1 MASSE
6 AQKKA
11 SAEFNK
17 RKTVHVALRLNIEKE
32 KDIIDKLNSVPSK
45 MGYIKQLIREDIK
58 KNI

>member
-17 RKTVHVALRLNIEKE
+17 RKTVQVALRLNIETE
-32 KDIIDKLNSVPSK
+32 KDII
-45 MGYIKQLIREDIK
+45 E
-58 KNI
+58 

>member
-17 RKTVHVALRLNIEKE
+17 RKTVQVALRLNIEKE